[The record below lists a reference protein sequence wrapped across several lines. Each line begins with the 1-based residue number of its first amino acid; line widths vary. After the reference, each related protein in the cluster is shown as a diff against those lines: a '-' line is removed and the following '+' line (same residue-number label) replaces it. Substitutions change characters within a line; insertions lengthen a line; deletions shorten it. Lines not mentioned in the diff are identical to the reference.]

1 MGKVK
6 DITGE
11 RFGRLT
17 VKGVGVRVRGIF
29 AWFCVCD
36 CGASLSVETGALKS
50 GNTTSC
56 GCFHKEQRVKA
67 QTTHGMHRHPAYRSW
82 TAMKKRCDIPS
93 NIGYQDYGGRGISY
107 CQEWKLFEG
116 FWADMGPTWAEGMSI
131 DRIDSDGNY
140 EPSNCKWS
148 TPKEQANN
156 RRDNVVATLPDGQR
170 MNITQAADYYGLD
183 RRAVYARIRYGWPE
197 ADWFKPTRNRR
208 PKGTKS

>member
-17 VKGVGVRVRGIF
+17 VKGIGVRVRGAF
-29 AWFCVCD
+29 AWFCLCD
-36 CGASLSVETGALKS
+36 CGGSVTVETGALRS

-56 GCFHKEQRVKA
+56 GCFGRDQRIKA
-67 QTTHGMHRHPAYRSW
+67 QTKHGMHLHPAYRSW
-82 TAMKKRCDIPS
+82 TAMKKRCDAPTTV
-93 NIGYQDYGGRGISY
+93 GYAEYGGRGITY
-107 CQEWKLFEG
+107 CDQWKGFEV
-116 FWADMGPTWAEGMSI
+116 FWDDMGATWLPGLSI

-156 RRDNVVATLPDGQR
+156 RRDNVLVTLPDGR
-170 MNITQAADYYGLD
+170 TMNITQACEHYGLD

-197 ADWFKPTRNRR
+197 SDWFKPTRNRKL
-208 PKGTKS
+208 KGEKS